1 MNLDVR
7 QDRTLIRATHR
18 SERFVV
24 VELVAP
30 PAPREHRRPPA
41 NLAFVIDRSGSMSG
55 GKLRLAKEAVRDAIG
70 RLGADD
76 RFSIVTYDDHIDV
89 VMPGTLATPEA
100 RHEAMRRL
108 DPIEARGTTNLG
120 EGWLRGSEQVALGQ
134 VVEGVNRVL
143 LLTDGLANVGM
154 TEPDELARH
163 AAELRARGISTT
175 TFGVGD
181 DFNEV
186 LLAGMADAGGG
197 HFRFI
202 ASAAEIGRHITEEV
216 GELVEVVARDA
227 VIEVVGR
234 MGCTSSLSPYPTES
248 RGERTFVASGD
259 LVSGSTSVVL
269 RVRCRMAGGPRA
281 GGSSPSPARTA
292 RSWVEPGRLVWRAS
306 NATNDAQPRDVPVD
320 RIVAR
325 LFADR
330 TKQEAIALNRDGRYE
345 EARGRLLAT
354 ARRIGRYAGRDPEL
368 RSIVRE
374 LEEQA
379 EYWTV
384 VREES
389 SRKMAYAS
397 ASYLMRSRAPS
408 GAMRAPDR
416 ASRPRAWAGGP
427 G

>member
-70 RLGADD
+70 RLAADD
-76 RFSIVTYDDHIDV
+76 RFSIVMYDDHVDV

-108 DPIEARGTTNLG
+108 EPIEPRGSTDLG
-120 EGWLRGSEQVALGQ
+120 GGWLQGCEQVALGQ
-134 VVEGVNRVL
+134 VAEGVNRVL

-154 TEPDELARH
+154 TEPGELARH
-163 AAELRARGISTT
+163 ATELRARGISTS

-202 ASAAEIGRHITEEV
+202 ASAADIQRHITEEV
-216 GELVEVVARDA
+216 GELLEVVARDA
-227 VIEVVGR
+227 AIEVVGPEGLR
-234 MGCTSSLSPYPTES
+234 VESLSPFPTEAH
-248 RGERTFVASGD
+248 GARTVVRLGD
-259 LVSGSTSVVL
+259 LVSEQYVQLVL
-269 RVRCRMAGGPRA
+269 RLRCPYGEEGRELAAVVSATDRDGALAGLEA
-281 GGSSPSPARTA
+281 
-292 RSWVEPGRLVWRAS
+292 GRLAWRFGS
-306 NATNDAQPRDVPVD
+306 NAANDAQPRDVPVD

-330 TKQEAIALNRDGRYE
+330 AKQEAIALNRDGRYQ
-345 EARGRLLAT
+345 EARDRLLAT
-354 ARRIGRYAGRDPEL
+354 ARRIRAYAGHDPEL
-368 RSIVRE
+368 RAIVEE
-374 LEEQA
+374 LERQA

-389 SRKMAYAS
+389 VRKLAYAD
-397 ASYLMRSRAPS
+397 ASYVLRSRAPS
-408 GAMRAPDR
+408 GAAMRAPRQQPRSR
-416 ASRPRAWAGGP
+416 A
-427 G
+427 